1 MSRSS
6 RILLGCAIVFHLFIL
21 ASWRVGFLNP
31 FFFDSVATGG
41 WRGWDFFAL
50 YQAGHNFLQGDSVYQ
65 SDGDKIDVVVP
76 RWTPFRY
83 LPLSA
88 YTVGVLLN
96 LLPALPAFRVWV
108 AFTELLLLFNVA
120 LTWRLVADRD
130 LFARLAAMW
139 LCFTPF
145 YLEIYFGQFSMVQ
158 ATLVFAMMAVFLR
171 RGGPGALFDGAWIA
185 SVLWKVNTALFL
197 PLMVRLRRWRA
208 IVLLAG
214 LVAITTVP
222 YFVLFPDGL
231 PAFLSNFNVRADTYQ
246 LGNLGLMQL
255 VFETLAGLFPGW
267 PVQRIV
273 LIQRALMLLFL
284 GFSIALTFLN
294 RRLDAVDHLCLWATT
309 FFLVFHQIWEHHYV
323 MLLPVFVILYLRT
336 RSWTVL
342 ALYLFVAFFTPFYF
356 LGMHRAVATDFT
368 LRWTPIQ
375 PLWKGLLYHATKPL
389 AALILYV
396 YLTRRIASSPRH
408 QT

>member
-1 MSRSS
+1 MSPSS
-6 RILLGCAIVFHLFIL
+6 RVLLGCAIAFHLCML
-21 ASWRVGFLNP
+21 ASWRLGFFNP

-83 LPLSA
+83 LPPSA

-96 LLPALPAFRVWV
+96 LLPALPAFRAWV
-108 AFTELLLLFNVA
+108 IFTELLLLFNVA

-145 YLEIYFGQFSMVQ
+145 YLEIYLGQFSMVQ
-158 ATLVFAMMAVFLR
+158 ATLVFVAAVCLWQ
-171 RGGPGALFDGAWIA
+171 GSPNSLFDSAWIA

-208 IVLLAG
+208 IVLLIG

-222 YFVLFPDGL
+222 YFVFFPDGL
-231 PAFLSNFNVRADTYQ
+231 PAFLFNFNARADTHQ
-246 LGNLGLMQL
+246 LGNLGFMQL

-284 GFSIALTFLN
+284 GFSAALTFLD
-294 RRLDAVDHLCLWATT
+294 RRLDAVDHLCLWTTT

-323 MLLPVFVILYLRT
+323 MLLPVFVVLYLRT
-336 RSWTVL
+336 RSRTVL
-342 ALYLFVAFFTPFYF
+342 ALYLLVAFFTPFYF
-356 LGMHRAVATDFT
+356 LGLPRAVATDFT
-368 LRWTPIQ
+368 LRWTPLQ
-375 PLWKGLLYHATKPL
+375 PLWKGLLYHATKPV
-389 AALILYV
+389 AALVLYV
-396 YLTRRIASSPRH
+396 YLARRIVSSPGR
-408 QT
+408 QR